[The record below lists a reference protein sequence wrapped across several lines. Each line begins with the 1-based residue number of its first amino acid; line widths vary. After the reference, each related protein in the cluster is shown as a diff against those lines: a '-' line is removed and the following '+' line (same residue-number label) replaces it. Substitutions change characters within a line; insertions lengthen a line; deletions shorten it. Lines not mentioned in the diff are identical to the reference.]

1 LVPNA
6 KGRRGLA
13 ITLLSILAVPGAIY
27 ALFVLPIVIAQPR
40 WN

>member
-1 LVPNA
+1 MPNA

-13 ITLLSILAVPGAIY
+13 IYPSVDSAVPGVIY